1 MVQKYRKQSDKF
13 VLLTINFV
21 PDQDYAVP
29 ALLNQGNYTFTSL
42 RVPDRQWAFQ
52 NYGVLSGPTN
62 FLLDQ
67 GGHIVHSPYVHS
79 NSDRETVESVIDA
92 LLARTAVQQPVVVTE
107 KR

>member
-1 MVQKYRKQSDKF
+1 MVQKYRKQTDKF
-13 VLLTINFV
+13 VLLTVNFV
-21 PDQDYAVP
+21 PDQDYAAP
-29 ALLNQGNYTFTSL
+29 ALLQRANCTFTAL

-52 NYGVLSGPTN
+52 NYGVLAGPTN

-67 GGHIVHSPYVHS
+67 GGRIVYSPYVHS

-92 LLARTAVQQPVVVTE
+92 LLARSAAQPPRGGVE